1 MMEPNRSSGHDP
13 PGEETGT
20 TYCVLGGG
28 HLGAAIARRL
38 REDDHTVV
46 LVDDS
51 NELSGTP
58 VLRGDPAD
66 VRVLEEADVAA
77 ATTVIVA
84 TESDSR
90 NLLIAQLVRVRF
102 DVPNVVVV
110 ANTPERL
117 DLIAEAGHEP
127 VCATSAL
134 SDVVVDSA

>member
-1 MMEPNRSSGHDP
+1 MKPKRPSGDEP
-13 PGEETGT
+13 PGGETGS

-38 REDDHTVV
+38 REDGHAVSM
-46 LVDDS
+46 VDDS
-51 NELSGTP
+51 DELCETP
-58 VLRGDPAD
+58 VLRGNPSD
-66 VRVLEEADVAA
+66 VRVLEEAEVAA
-77 ATTVIVA
+77 ASTVIVA

-90 NLLIAQLVRVRF
+90 NLLVAQLVRVHF
-102 DVPNVVVV
+102 DVPEVVVV

-134 SDVVVDSA
+134 SDAVVDSA